1 MVWGISTAVV
11 LLASIG
17 LFCYWFRYVCLLILA
32 AQPAREYSRDVVALS
47 QLGFPEVRSK
57 LQEGTVEDLH
67 PLHRS
72 LERDYAIL
80 TRLLVHAANAQS
92 EDRVERSMLAIHYRV
107 MSIWFRLAHRLSVEA
122 ASEALEE
129 MSSVV
134 AHFANVVG
142 ESWQRPN
149 GALGV

>member
-1 MVWGISTAVV
+1 MVWSVTTAVV
-11 LLASIG
+11 LLASFG

-32 AQPAREYSRDVVALS
+32 AQPAREYSRDVVASS
-47 QLGFPEVRSK
+47 QLGFPDVRSK

-67 PLHRS
+67 PLHKS

-80 TRLLVHAANAQS
+80 TRLLAHPASSQS
-92 EDRVERSMLAIHYRV
+92 EDRLERLMLAIHYRV
-107 MSIWFRLAHRLSVEA
+107 MSIWFRLAHSLSVEA
-122 ASEALEE
+122 AYDALEE

-142 ESWQRPN
+142 ER
-149 GALGV
+149 